1 MRTRRTHPHRLARSA
16 PWLTHSDRRICRIRG
31 LMGQPRLLILV
42 LILLVATSVSLHA
55 RTAAAQEIEVVAGG
69 ELEFQNYCA
78 VCHGVDGKGRGI
90 MSKFLTVQPA
100 DLTQITRKNSGT
112 FSFWQVYRII
122 DGREDVR
129 GHGTRDMPI
138 WGDRFRAQS
147 GGNDAGSRAQG
158 AGRLLG
164 LVFYLQHIQE

>member
-1 MRTRRTHPHRLARSA
+1 
-16 PWLTHSDRRICRIRG
+16 
-31 LMGQPRLLILV
+31 MGQPRLLILV

-78 VCHGVDGKGRGI
+78 VCHGVDGKGRGV

-112 FSFWQVYRII
+112 FSFWQVYRIV

-147 GGNDAGSRAQG
+147 GGNDAGSRAQA

>member
-16 PWLTHSDRRICRIRG
+16 PWLTHSDRRIYRTRG
-31 LMGQPRLLILV
+31 LMRQRRLLIFIV
-42 LILLVATSVSLHA
+42 SLLVGTSVSLIGKA
-55 RTAAAQEIEVVAGG
+55 PSAQETEVVAGG

-147 GGNDAGSRAQG
+147 GGNDAGSRAQA

>member
-1 MRTRRTHPHRLARSA
+1 MANSQRQTNLQNKRSYGPTA
-16 PWLTHSDRRICRIRG
+16 TVDSRFNSLGSDEC
-31 LMGQPRLLILV
+31 LV
-42 LILLVATSVSLHA
+42 NGKDAV
-55 RTAAAQEIEVVAGG
+55 AQETEVVAGG

-147 GGNDAGSRAQG
+147 GGNDAGSRAQA

>member
-16 PWLTHSDRRICRIRG
+16 PWLTHSGRRICRIRG
-31 LMGQPRLLILV
+31 LMRQRRLLIFLFLV
-42 LILLVATSVSLHA
+42 GRDECLVKWQGAV
-55 RTAAAQEIEVVAGG
+55 AQETEVVAGG

-147 GGNDAGSRAQG
+147 GGNDAGSRAQA